1 MKFLNKIWNYG
12 FFWQVSKMVE
22 NNRVFSY
29 DLAGYIFLNPNP
41 SISDFDSKAFNLI
54 KPMIKEQLHKEQ
66 DGLCVYC
73 ERKLG
78 KDEGQIEHIKPK
90 NGKHAYPHLCFQ
102 YSNYAHSCINPKT
115 CGQKKRDLLLP
126 IEPKIG
132 CNNKFSLST
141 DGFIIPRENLS
152 KKEKN
157 ILDNT
162 FLKRLGLN
170 SPSLVK
176 DRKKLIGHYIF
187 LLKHNPIRAKDF
199 MKSQPFFYI
208 FKRL

>member
-1 MKFLNKIWNYG
+1 
-12 FFWQVSKMVE
+12 MVE

-29 DLAGYIFLNPNP
+29 DLAAYIFLNPNP
-41 SISDFDSKAFNLI
+41 SVSDFDSKEFNLI
-54 KPMIKEQLHKEQ
+54 KPMIKEQLNKEQ

-73 ERKLG
+73 ERKLA

-90 NGKHAYPHLCFQ
+90 NGKHAYPRLCFQ

-170 SPSLVK
+170 NPSLVK
-176 DRKKLIGHYIF
+176 DREKIITNYTSLLQSNPTMAHNYMKNREFKYIV
-187 LLKHNPIRAKDF
+187 
-199 MKSQPFFYI
+199 
-208 FKRL
+208 KRV

>member
-1 MKFLNKIWNYG
+1 
-12 FFWQVSKMVE
+12 MVE
-22 NNRVFSY
+22 LSNSCFSY

-41 SISDFDSKAFNLI
+41 IISDFDKDKEFNKI
-54 KPMIKEQLHKEQ
+54 KPFIKAQLHKEQ
-66 DGLCVYC
+66 NGLCVYC
-73 ERKLG
+73 ERKLT

-90 NGKHAYPHLCFQ
+90 KGKYAYPHLCFQ
-102 YSNYAHSCINPKT
+102 YSNYAHGCINPKT

-152 KKEKN
+152 KKERN

-162 FLKRLGLN
+162 F
-170 SPSLVK
+170 
-176 DRKKLIGHYIF
+176 I
-187 LLKHNPIRAKDF
+187 
-199 MKSQPFFYI
+199 
-208 FKRL
+208 

>member
-41 SISDFDSKAFNLI
+41 SVSDFDSRAFNLI

-73 ERKLG
+73 ERKLA

-115 CGQKKRDLLLP
+115 CGQKKRDSSPLYKNQNIHLESETLVQ
-126 IEPKIG
+126 
-132 CNNKFSLST
+132 NKARLKPSVPSFARS
-141 DGFIIPRENLS
+141 
-152 KKEKN
+152 
-157 ILDNT
+157 
-162 FLKRLGLN
+162 FL
-170 SPSLVK
+170 
-176 DRKKLIGHYIF
+176 
-187 LLKHNPIRAKDF
+187 
-199 MKSQPFFYI
+199 
-208 FKRL
+208 